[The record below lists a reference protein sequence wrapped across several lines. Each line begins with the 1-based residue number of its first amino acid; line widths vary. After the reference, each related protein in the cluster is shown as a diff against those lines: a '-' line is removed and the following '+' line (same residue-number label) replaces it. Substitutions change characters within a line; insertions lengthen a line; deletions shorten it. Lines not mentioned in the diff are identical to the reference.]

1 MTDTSNPESTVEP
14 ESRLQKPWIDLAALY
29 PACFNWKQPRPLKIG
44 IFHDLRAAG
53 HPRPAIHKALAV
65 YCSRG
70 RYLKALRA
78 GMPRLD
84 LQGQPVGV
92 VTADEEA
99 VAKAKLAG
107 AWTPLTRPAA
117 NTTPAGHPAPDLPLD
132 APLSEDNIVTGRLEL
147 TLKFSDL
154 PKPMPVKSG
163 MKIGIRT
170 DSALVVATLPPKAW
184 KKLEKAQAEWPQWV
198 AALTGKLG
206 TRAGADGEA
215 VVVLEQP
222 ALQVFEKKAKAAD

>member
-1 MTDTSNPESTVEP
+1 
-14 ESRLQKPWIDLAALY
+14 
-29 PACFNWKQPRPLKIG
+29 
-44 IFHDLRAAG
+44 
-53 HPRPAIHKALAV
+53 
-65 YCSRG
+65 
-70 RYLKALRA
+70 
-78 GMPRLD
+78 
-84 LQGQPVGV
+84 
-92 VTADEEA
+92 
-99 VAKAKLAG
+99 LAG
-107 AWTPLTRPAA
+107 RL
-117 NTTPAGHPAPDLPLD
+117 L
-132 APLSEDNIVTGRLEL
+132 TGRLEL

-163 MKIGIRT
+163 MKIGIQT

-222 ALQVFEKKAKAAD
+222 ALQVFEKTAKLSQP